1 MRQSFLSSCIQIVD
15 NLNIVHYHIN
25 MIKHSVRYFLS
36 KPIRAVWDRDLSKW
50 WYSATD
56 VVFALTDSKN
66 PRIYWNAIKRRN
78 PELNAFCRQ
87 LKLYSNDNKKYPA
100 DVVDENG
107 IRKLGR
113 ILRSKNNIE
122 FEKWLDGSLDP
133 IDEQSKKKAYDFY
146 QTELIEEEEIGKTVA
161 LQKIHAYLFEGLY
174 PFAGKTRT
182 KTISKG
188 GFTFANGD
196 FLPQTLNDIDK
207 MPDHTFDEI
216 VDKYIEMN
224 VAHPFMEGNG
234 RSTRIWLDLLFINRL
249 SKCVD
254 WSKIEK
260 KEYLDAMIVSPMKP
274 EPIHKLL
281 SNALTSDINNRELFL
296 KGIDFSYYYEE
307 EE

>member
-1 MRQSFLSSCIQIVD
+1 
-15 NLNIVHYHIN
+15 
-25 MIKHSVRYFLS
+25 MIKHSIRYFLN
-36 KPIRAVWDRDLSKW
+36 KPVRAIWDSELSKW

-56 VVFALTDSKN
+56 VVFVLTDSKN

-78 PELNAFCRQ
+78 PELNTFCRQ
-87 LKLYSNDNKKYPA
+87 LKLYADDSKKYLT
-100 DVVDENG
+100 DVIDETG
-107 IRKLGR
+107 IKKLGR

-146 QTELIEEEEIGKTVA
+146 KAELIEEHEIGKTIA

-174 PFAGKTRT
+174 PFAGKIRT

-196 FLPQTLNDIDK
+196 FLPQVLKDIDK
-207 MPDHTFDEI
+207 MPDSTISQI

-224 VAHPFMEGNG
+224 IAHPFMEGNG
-234 RSTRIWLDLLFINRL
+234 RSTRIWLDLLLINRL

-260 KEYLDAMIVSPMKP
+260 SDYMDAMKVSPVDPK
-274 EPIHKLL
+274 PIHRLL
-281 SNALTSDINNRELFL
+281 SDALTDNINDRELLL
-296 KGIDFSYYYEE
+296 KGIDCSYYYEE